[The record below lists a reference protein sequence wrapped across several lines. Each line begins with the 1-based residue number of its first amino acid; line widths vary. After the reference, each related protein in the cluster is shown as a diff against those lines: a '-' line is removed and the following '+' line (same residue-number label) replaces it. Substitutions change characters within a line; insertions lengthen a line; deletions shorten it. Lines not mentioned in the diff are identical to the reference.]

1 MGGLPRVA
9 AIGLRR
15 PANSN
20 FDVEY
25 AERTQTCR
33 AETEALCDKIDY
45 HHETNDKE
53 KTKVIKNAEEKV
65 DMIMFQ
71 DIRAFAK
78 VYSEAMMFIKH
89 EVRIL
94 MAGLEAEGKTT
105 VLYKLKL
112 REDVNTIPT
121 VGFKV
126 ETVEYENIDVTVRDV
141 VGQDQICPP
150 WRLYHQNAQGFIV
163 VIGTNDRDRIE
174 GTHEDMRFEDRRVG

>member
-1 MGGLPRVA
+1 MLPA
-9 AIGLRR
+9 QKEPTEEQEAMEKL
-15 PANSN
+15 
-20 FDVEY
+20 
-25 AERTQTCR
+25 
-33 AETEALCDKIDY
+33 ETEYKHGMKLHRKRI
-45 HHETNDKE
+45 EQ
-53 KTKVIKNAEEKV
+53 
-65 DMIMFQ
+65 IMFQ

-121 VGFKV
+121 VGFNV

-141 VGQDQICPP
+141 VGQDQIRPP
-150 WRLYHQNAQGFIV
+150 LRLYHQNVQGLIV
-163 VIGTNDRDRIE
+163 VIGTNDRDHIE

>member
-1 MGGLPRVA
+1 MEKL
-9 AIGLRR
+9 
-15 PANSN
+15 
-20 FDVEY
+20 
-25 AERTQTCR
+25 
-33 AETEALCDKIDY
+33 ETGYKQGMKL
-45 HHETNDKE
+45 H
-53 KTKVIKNAEEKV
+53 IKRIEQ
-65 DMIMFQ
+65 IMFQ

-121 VGFKV
+121 VGFKM

-141 VGQDQICPP
+141 VGQDQIRLL
-150 WRLYHQNAQGFIV
+150 WRHYYQNVQGYIFAID
-163 VIGTNDRDRIE
+163 TNDRDRV
-174 GTHEDMRFEDRRVG
+174 EDTREDPRLENGRLG

>member
-1 MGGLPRVA
+1 MTTRASSRRPTPTRRRRSTT
-9 AIGLRR
+9 GLRTGR
-15 PANSN
+15 RWFDSNSEA
-20 FDVEY
+20 D
-25 AERTQTCR
+25 AE
-33 AETEALCDKIDY
+33 EI
-45 HHETNDKE
+45 KE
-53 KTKVIKNAEEKV
+53 KHKEI
-65 DMIMFQ
+65 Q

-121 VGFKV
+121 VGFKM

-141 VGQDQICPP
+141 VGQD
-150 WRLYHQNAQGFIV
+150 
-163 VIGTNDRDRIE
+163 
-174 GTHEDMRFEDRRVG
+174 